1 MRFRT
6 GNPSP
11 SGAGSS
17 HLRRFH
23 QELTSF
29 HAPVFGP
36 LAAGDFGMQ
45 DLVIELHK
53 CPSEFRRRVLILID
67 QVRASFKQIRRK
79 LAN

>member
-1 MRFRT
+1 
-6 GNPSP
+6 
-11 SGAGSS
+11 
-17 HLRRFH
+17 
-23 QELTSF
+23 
-29 HAPVFGP
+29 

-67 QVRASFKQIRRK
+67 QVRAIFKQIRRK